1 MQKRSLCA
9 CWSHRTAKEFAQFE
23 ILPVIPHN
31 KEGEVWRACEA
42 CDDKHPAISFCLTCQ
57 EAMCEDAARWHAR
70 QKATRDHHVVSL
82 EDLKANPK
90 LAAVPVICSDH
101 NEQFRFFDEDCGHV
115 VCGECITLEHNGHKC
130 LSLAEAASNYRQ
142 EMEALSTKASTHAEE
157 IKAAEVR
164 LEGVSSDLEQVYEE
178 QAAFIQGTFEEVR
191 LIFFAFLSV
200 VDISLA
206 CLL

>member
-1 MQKRSLCA
+1 MVTASAHAALRNCSMILGNQL
-9 CWSHRTAKEFAQFE
+9 SH
-23 ILPVIPHN
+23 
-31 KEGEVWRACEA
+31 
-42 CDDKHPAISFCLTCQ
+42 DKHPAISFCLKCK
-57 EAMCEDAARWHAR
+57 EAMCEDAARWQAR

-115 VCGECITLEHNGHKC
+115 VCRDCVTLKHNGHKC
-130 LSLAEAASNYRQ
+130 LSLAEAASKYRQ
-142 EMEALSTKASTHAEE
+142 EMEVLDTKASTHAKE
-157 IKAAEVR
+157 IKTAEVR

-191 LIFFAFLSV
+191 LIFFALLSV

-206 CLL
+206 CVL